1 MNQDALGF
9 ALLAQARAAI
19 DEALGG
25 DACVPPPADVPALF
39 EPGACFV
46 TLTKQ
51 GQLRGCI
58 GSLQAHRALLDDVR
72 ANAVA
77 AAISDPRFYP
87 LEPEEFRQTQIEVS
101 LLAEPEP
108 LTFRD
113 ESDLLQKIVP
123 FEDGIILSSGAHR
136 ATFLPQVWEQL
147 PDPRQF
153 LAHLKLKS
161 GLPSNTPIE
170 IFRVQRYRVRKWK
183 ES

>member
-1 MNQDALGF
+1 MNQDALGN
-9 ALLAQARAAI
+9 ALLQQARAAI

-25 DACVPPPADVPALF
+25 GGCPAPPEDVPALF
-39 EPGACFV
+39 ELGACFV

-58 GSLQAHRALLDDVR
+58 GSLQAHRTLLDDVR
-72 ANAVA
+72 ANAA
-77 AAISDPRFYP
+77 AAALSDPRFYP
-87 LEPEEFRQTQIEVS
+87 LEPEEFRQTLVEVS
-101 LLAEPEP
+101 LLTEPEP
-108 LTFRD
+108 LAFSN

-123 FEDGIILSSGAHR
+123 YEDGIILSCGTHR

-153 LAHLKLKS
+153 LTHLKLKS

-170 IFRVQRYRVRKWK
+170 IFHVQRYRVRKWK